1 MLGRRLP
8 LTGLLLLPMA
18 CYVMLSAQRALSP
31 RPEAEPSLKPR
42 PRWTPGPT
50 ESRSPSPSVSG
61 PARPRPVSPLPTGSW
76 GSAAAPT
83 ATPQATASAAATGSI
98 PNVDADEILSA
109 LTRAGLECS
118 SVSYDTAR
126 LTWTCSAETGHAT
139 YLVVV
144 HGARTDAITRLRA
157 TVTRADT
164 DFLAARFLS
173 SLAGLAYTGA
183 EPARAADWVNRNL
196 AANGSITIGPVRFA
210 LSGAPGARSLDVV
223 AEGLRP

>member
-1 MLGRRLP
+1 MIGRRVP

-42 PRWTPGPT
+42 PRWTPGPA
-50 ESRSPSPSVSG
+50 ESRSPIPSVG
-61 PARPRPVSPLPTGSW
+61 PGRTRPVSPLPSGSW

-83 ATPQATASAAATGSI
+83 ATPLATTSAVATGWI

-118 SVSYDTAR
+118 SVSYDTGR

-210 LSGAPGARSLDVV
+210 LSGAAGARSLDVV